1 MTSPTIGHAQ
11 GNRTAIM
18 ATQQLDLQEQEQLDQ
33 IKHFW
38 KIWGPLISGI
48 LMLVLCS
55 LAAWNGYTFWR
66 NHQAQQAAAL
76 AEAVETA
83 AETGDAS
90 RVQQAFESLQADYAG
105 TAQAGQAGLLAA
117 KVLADAGKWDE
128 VKSILT
134 WVAEKADDEGYRALA
149 RLRLVGVLLEEKAY
163 DAALAQLAGR
173 FPASF
178 AAMVADRKGDVLAL
192 QEKKAEAI
200 EAYRSAWQA
209 LGALD
214 TRVQYRSVVEAKLN
228 ALGAKVEAVAGE
240 AV

>member
-1 MTSPTIGHAQ
+1 
-11 GNRTAIM
+11 M

-38 KIWGPLISGI
+38 KIWGPLISGV
-48 LMLVLCS
+48 LMVILCS
-55 LAAWNGYTFWR
+55 LVAWNGYMFWQNR
-66 NHQAQQAAAL
+66 QAQQAAAL

-117 KVLADAGKWDE
+117 KVLADAGKWEE
-128 VKSILT
+128 VKPILT

-149 RLRLVGVLLEEKAY
+149 RLRLAGVLIEEKAY
-163 DAALAQLAGR
+163 DEALTQLSVR

-178 AAMVADRKGDVLAL
+178 AAMVADRRGDVLAL
-192 QEKKAEAI
+192 QDKKTEAV
-200 EAYRSAWQA
+200 EEYRRAWKA
-209 LGALD
+209 FGASD
-214 TRVQYRSVVEAKLN
+214 ARVQYRSLVEAKLN
-228 ALGAKVEAVAGE
+228 ALGAKVEPVAGE
-240 AV
+240 AA